1 MLNSQVDEIKSR
13 LTVEEVISGYLQIQ
27 RAGRNWKAKCP
38 FHNEKTPSF
47 MVSPERQM
55 WYCFG
60 CNTGGDIFTF
70 VMKMEGLEFP
80 EALKLLAEKAGVR
93 LENRGFENSGKKS
106 KALEI
111 LNVARKFYQE
121 CLKIKAGKKA
131 YEYLANRGLTK
142 DIIEKFQLGYAPDS
156 WDLQSVFLKKKGF
169 KESDIFAAGQTIKKD
184 SGGYYDRFRNRIM
197 FPINNISGQTIGFSS
212 RVMPG
217 ADESHAKYINT
228 PETIVYS
235 KSGVLYGLDKAKS
248 AIREKDLC
256 VMVEGNMDVIASFQ
270 AGVENAAATSGTALT
285 AEQIRII
292 KRYTKNIAFSF
303 DADAAGMRAMN
314 RGIEMALAEEMNVSV
329 VIIPEGK
336 DPADCVKTNPRLWI
350 NSASNPRPIMEFY
363 FDSAFS
369 KYDRREVEGK
379 KKIAEELLN
388 VISKISNK
396 IEQNHYLKMLSEKL
410 SIDEKAI
417 FESLSEL
424 EKKQANFRNQAG
436 GDNQEKKEAIT
447 RENQL
452 QKRILG
458 FIILFPHFF
467 GDLFSD
473 LNNILPDEKIG
484 EIYKIIKESYGKE
497 NKLTAENIA
506 ILKKEI
512 SEKHDFENQKDS
524 LLYLWDTAALSVEL
538 DLENID
544 NARREAEICV
554 VNLKKI
560 ALKKKLK
567 ELEIEMKKEGSG
579 ASLEK
584 MEEFN
589 RCVEGLNKLE
599 TGN

>member
-13 LTVEEVISGYLQIQ
+13 LSVEEVISGYLQLQ

-60 CNTGGDIFTF
+60 CNTGGDIFSF
-70 VMKMEGLEFP
+70 VMKIEGLEFP
-80 EALKLLAEKAGVR
+80 ETLKLLAEKAGVQ
-93 LENRGFENSGKKS
+93 LENRGFGDSGKKS

-111 LNVARKFYQE
+111 LNVARKFYEE
-121 CLKIKAGKKA
+121 CLKIKAGKRA
-131 YEYLANRGLTK
+131 YEYLINRGLTK

-217 ADESHAKYINT
+217 ADESQAKYINT
-228 PETIVYS
+228 PETIVYN
-235 KSGVLYGLDKAKS
+235 KSRVLYGLDKARS

-256 VMVEGNMDVIASFQ
+256 AMVEGNMDVIASFQ
-270 AGVENAAATSGTALT
+270 AGVENTVATSGTALT

-303 DADAAGMRAMN
+303 DTDAAGMRAMD
-314 RGIEMALAEEMNVSV
+314 RGIGMALAEGMNVSV
-329 VIIPEGK
+329 IIIPEGK
-336 DPADCVKTNPRLWI
+336 DPADCVKSNPQLWI
-350 NSASNPRPIMEFY
+350 NSAGNPRPIMEFY
-363 FDSAFS
+363 FESVFS
-369 KYDRREVEGK
+369 KYDHREVEGK

-388 VISKISNK
+388 IISKISNK
-396 IEQNHYLKMLSEKL
+396 IEQNHYLKMLAEKL
-410 SIDEKAI
+410 SIDEKAV

-424 EKKQANFRNQAG
+424 EKKQPNFKNQTG
-436 GDNQEKKEAIT
+436 EDNQEKKEAIT
-447 RENQL
+447 REDQL

-467 GDLFSD
+467 KDLFSG
-473 LNNILPDEKIG
+473 LNGFLSDEKIG
-484 EIYKIIKESYGKE
+484 KIYEMIENLHSKE
-497 NKLTAENIA
+497 NKLTAENLA
-506 ILKKEI
+506 VLKKEI
-512 SEKHDFENQKDS
+512 SKERDFENQKDDLS
-524 LLYLWDTAALSVEL
+524 CIWDASALGVESDL
-538 DLENID
+538 DNIGS
-544 NARREAEICV
+544 ARKEAETCV
-554 VNLKKI
+554 VDLKKI

-567 ELEIEMKKEGSG
+567 ELEVEIKKEGSA
-579 ASLEK
+579 ASREK

-589 RCVEGLNKLE
+589 KCVEELNELE
-599 TGN
+599 N

>member
-1 MLNSQVDEIKSR
+1 MLNSQIDEIKSR
-13 LTVEEVISGYLQIQ
+13 LTVEEVISGYLQLQ

-47 MVSPERQM
+47 IVSPERQM

-80 EALKLLAEKAGVR
+80 EALKLLAEKAGVQ
-93 LENRGFENSGKKS
+93 LGNRSFNNSGKKS

-111 LNVARKFYQE
+111 LNIARKFYEE
-121 CLKIKAGKKA
+121 CLKIKTGKKA
-131 YEYLANRGLTK
+131 YEYLINRGLTK

-156 WDLQSVFLKKKGF
+156 WDLQSSFLKKKGF

-217 ADESHAKYINT
+217 ADESQAKYINT
-228 PETIVYS
+228 PETIVYN
-235 KSGVLYGLDKAKS
+235 KGRVLYGLDKARS
-248 AIREKDLC
+248 IIREKDLC

-270 AGVENAAATSGTALT
+270 AGVENAVATSGTALT

-292 KRYTKNIAFSF
+292 KRYTKNVAFSF
-303 DADAAGMRAMN
+303 DADAAGARAMD

-329 VIIPEGK
+329 ILIPEGK
-336 DPADCVKTNPRLWI
+336 DPADCVKNNPQLWI
-350 NSASNPRPIMEFY
+350 NSANNPRPIMEFY
-363 FDSAFS
+363 FDSVFS
-369 KYDRREVEGK
+369 KYDCREVESK

-417 FESLSEL
+417 FESLKEL
-424 EKKQANFRNQAG
+424 DKKQSNFNAQISE
-436 GDNQEKKEAIT
+436 NKQEKKETVA
-447 RENQL
+447 REDQL

-467 GDLFSD
+467 GDLFLGLSD
-473 LNNILPDEKIG
+473 FFLDEKIKK
-484 EIYKIIKESYGKE
+484 IYEKIGNLFAEE
-497 NKLTAENIA
+497 NKLTAENLA

-512 SEKHDFENQKDS
+512 SKERDFENQKDDPS
-524 LLYLWDTAALSVEL
+524 YLWDTAVLGVEL
-538 DLENID
+538 DLDNID
-544 NARREAEICV
+544 NAQKEAETCV

-560 ALKKKLK
+560 VLKKKLK
-567 ELEIEMKKEGSG
+567 KLEVEMKKEGSG
-579 ASLEK
+579 VSQQK
-584 MEEFN
+584 MEEFSK
-589 RCVEGLNKLE
+589 RVAELNSLE
-599 TGN
+599 N

>member
-13 LTVEEVISGYLQIQ
+13 LTVEEVISGYLQLQ

-47 MVSPERQM
+47 MVSPEKQM

-70 VMKMEGLEFP
+70 VMKIEGLEFP
-80 EALKLLAEKAGVR
+80 EALKLLAEKAGVQ
-93 LENRGFENSGKKS
+93 LSNHSFENSGKKS

-111 LNVARKFYQE
+111 LNVARKFYEE
-121 CLKIKAGKKA
+121 CLKIKSGKKA
-131 YEYLANRGLTK
+131 YEYLINRGLTK
-142 DIIEKFQLGYAPDS
+142 NIIEKFQLGYAPDS
-156 WDLQSVFLKKKGF
+156 WDLQSGFLKKKGF

-217 ADESHAKYINT
+217 ADESQAKYINT
-228 PETIVYS
+228 PETIAYN
-235 KSGVLYGLDKAKS
+235 KSRVLYGLDKARS

-270 AGVENAAATSGTALT
+270 AGVENAAAASGTALT
-285 AEQIRII
+285 IEQIRII

-303 DADAAGMRAMN
+303 DADAAGMRAMD
-314 RGIEMALAEEMNVSV
+314 RGIEMALAEEINVSV

-336 DPADCVKTNPRLWI
+336 DPADCVKNNPQLWI
-350 NSASNPRPIMEFY
+350 DSASNPRPIMEFY
-363 FDSAFS
+363 FDSVFS
-369 KYDRREVEGK
+369 KYDRQEVEGK

-388 VISKISNK
+388 IISKISNK

-410 SIDEKAI
+410 SIDEKAV

-424 EKKQANFRNQAG
+424 EKKQPNFRNQIG
-436 GDNQEKKEAIT
+436 EDNQEKKEAVT
-447 RENQL
+447 REDQL

-467 GDLFSD
+467 GDLFSG
-473 LNNILPDEKIG
+473 LSGFLSDEKIG
-484 EIYKIIKESYGKE
+484 EIYGMIESLYAKE
-497 NKLTAENIA
+497 NKLTAEDLA

-512 SEKHDFENQKDS
+512 SKERDFENQKDDLS
-524 LLYLWDTAALSVEL
+524 YIWDASVLGVEL
-538 DLENID
+538 DMDNIGS
-544 NARREAEICV
+544 AQKEAETCV

-560 ALKKKLK
+560 AFKKKLK
-567 ELEIEMKKEGSG
+567 ELEIEMKKEESE
-579 ASLEK
+579 ASRQK
-584 MEEFN
+584 MEEFDK
-589 RCVEGLNKLE
+589 CVEELNNLE

>member
-13 LTVEEVISGYLQIQ
+13 LTVEDVISGYLQIQ

-47 MVSPERQM
+47 MVSPEKQM

-80 EALKLLAEKAGVR
+80 EALKLLAEKAGVQ
-93 LENRGFENSGKKS
+93 LENRNFENSGKKS
-106 KALEI
+106 KVLEI
-111 LNVARKFYQE
+111 LNIARKFYEE

-131 YEYLANRGLTK
+131 YEYLTNRGLTK
-142 DIIEKFQLGYAPDS
+142 DMIEKFQLGYAPDS
-156 WDLQSVFLKKKGF
+156 WDLQSGFLKKKGF

-217 ADESHAKYINT
+217 ADESQAKYINT
-228 PETIVYS
+228 PETIVYN
-235 KSGVLYGLDKAKS
+235 KSRVLYGLDKARS
-248 AIREKDLC
+248 VIREKDLSI
-256 VMVEGNMDVIASFQ
+256 MVEGNMDVIASFQ
-270 AGVENAAATSGTALT
+270 AGVENAVATSGTALT
-285 AEQIRII
+285 AEQIRVI

-303 DADAAGMRAMN
+303 DADAAGMRAMD

-363 FDSAFS
+363 FESVFS
-369 KYDRREVEGK
+369 KYDSREVEGK

-417 FESLSEL
+417 FESLSEI
-424 EKKQANFRNQAG
+424 EKKQSNFRNQASA
-436 GDNQEKKEAIT
+436 DNQEKKEAIAT

-473 LNNILPDEKIG
+473 LDNFLLDEKIG
-484 EIYKIIKESYGKE
+484 KLYKMIKELYNEE
-497 NKLTAENIA
+497 NKLTAENLA

-512 SEKHDFENQKDS
+512 SKEYDFKNQKDS
-524 LLYLWDTAALSVEL
+524 LSYFWDTAALGVEL

-544 NARREAEICV
+544 NAQREAETCI

-567 ELEIEMKKEGSG
+567 ELEVEMKKEGSNV
-579 ASLEK
+579 SQQK
-584 MEEFN
+584 VEEFN
-589 RCVEGLNKLE
+589 KCVAGLNSLE
-599 TGN
+599 S